1 MILVYTVIFSK
12 VMQAKLPGTDSTF
25 AYSIYLCAGVFSW
38 GLFSE
43 ISGRA
48 QNIFI
53 ENASILKKI
62 SFPRLCLPV
71 VVVISALVNFSIILG
86 LFTLFLLV
94 SGNYPGM
101 TYLALAPLVMVL
113 VAFAIGLGITLGVLN
128 VFFRDV
134 GQFFAIVLQFWFWL
148 TPIVYPASI
157 LPPAI
162 QTVMAFNPLAPIVA
176 GFQSVI
182 VEKMWPDWWSL
193 AYPTLLAALLCFW
206 GLRLFRTHSGDMVD
220 EL

>member
-1 MILVYTVIFSK
+1 
-12 VMQAKLPGTDSTF
+12 
-25 AYSIYLCAGVFSW
+25 
-38 GLFSE
+38 
-43 ISGRA
+43 
-48 QNIFI
+48 
-53 ENASILKKI
+53 LKKI